1 MDPSTCNP
9 LVNKAIDDLQDEF
22 VTKATTELIK
32 HKDDP
37 YYGNIILIFL
47 KTEEAEIRKFLAN
60 KLDKKQEMKIPASK
74 IWVYIGSCAETGAC
88 LIHQELDIDSQP
100 MSTVAKML
108 CKKPSSDGNEYFA
121 IHIVWS
127 YLFVH
132 ELYVVYIKHRVNYLF
147 QEKKWENGSKLQNM
161 TNAFRLESFLL
172 VKYNNLFWFIQ

>member
-1 MDPSTCNP
+1 MKRKAGPTSFIGYVKDNQRTMDPSTCNP

-121 IHIVWS
+121 IHIV
-127 YLFVH
+127 
-132 ELYVVYIKHRVNYLF
+132 
-147 QEKKWENGSKLQNM
+147 
-161 TNAFRLESFLL
+161 
-172 VKYNNLFWFIQ
+172 